1 MDRIP
6 LTSAPVDADEM
17 PLFPD
22 LEYHDR
28 IERQN
33 RILRWTVAAIAAAIL
48 LQGLA
53 VFKLAKTSSE
63 RIVEVIRIN
72 DVGKAEALA
81 YRNAEYKPEAPEIR
95 YFLSEWVRDRYARLR
110 ATIETDFPKNYYFIE
125 SHLAA
130 PLMQK
135 ERRTIAAFLSGSG
148 EQIEVQIDNVH
159 ITNLQ
164 TSPYSADVYLTKI
177 FYSSP
182 QQESRREKW
191 IIRVNFTIDPKS
203 VRNELVPYNPLGLSI
218 QYFREDQ
225 AFNNS

>member
-1 MDRIP
+1 MDHLPI
-6 LTSAPVDADEM
+6 TSAPVDAAEI
-17 PLFPD
+17 PFFPD

-28 IERQN
+28 LERQN
-33 RILRWTVAAIAAAIL
+33 RVLRWTVAGIAVAIL
-48 LQGLA
+48 VQAVA
-53 VFKLAKTSSE
+53 VFKLSKTSSE
-63 RIVEVIRIN
+63 RVVEVIRVN

-81 YRNAEYKPEAPEIR
+81 YRNADYKPQAPEIR

-110 ATIETDFPKNYYFIE
+110 ATIATDFPKNYYFIE
-125 SHLAA
+125 SHLAPA
-130 PLMQK
+130 LMQK
-135 ERRTIAAFLSGSG
+135 EQRTIAEFLSGSG
-148 EQIEVQIDNVH
+148 EQIEAQIDNVH

-164 TSPYSADVYLTKI
+164 TSPYSADIYLTKI

-191 IIRVNFTIDPKS
+191 IIRVNFTIDPKN